1 MILSVINIGLAE
13 LIHRWRETVLM
24 AAIIAISI
32 LGVLLLGAYQ
42 RGLEDRYAHTSDSY
56 LVVQQSGSIGEMQGS
71 RLPAGTA
78 EQLTARGAS
87 LVVPQLHTIIGT
99 SPENSVLIRGIP
111 LETYAQVESFRIIA
125 GRPLNTGDAPR
136 HAMVGAALA
145 ESKNTGPGSTI
156 MLRGRPFTVI
166 GIFSVGTYADF
177 EAWIPLPEAQRLL
190 GWDNEVSVFIIPSG
204 ESLHA
209 GDTLPGGISIV
220 PRGQA
225 AVSVFAE
232 WQPLFQLL
240 GLVASVLALAAA
252 IALANMLW
260 RLAWLRRRQFA
271 ILGSLGYGRLELTI
285 YLLAQSA
292 GITFLAYA
300 LGLSTALIFTS
311 IGQIQGPGLT
321 LKPVVSPSGAVL
333 GLVIAAV
340 IALGAS
346 TIPAWWLS
354 KYNLLELLRAD
365 T

>member
-1 MILSVINIGLAE
+1 MIVSVIHLGLVELIYRWREAVLMAGIIAVSILSV
-13 LIHRWRETVLM
+13 
-24 AAIIAISI
+24 
-32 LGVLLLGAYQ
+32 LLLSAYQ
-42 RGLEDRYAHTSDSY
+42 RGLEDRYAHASDSY
-56 LVVQQSGSIGEMQGS
+56 LVVQQSGSMGEIKGS

-78 EQLTARGAS
+78 EQLTKRGVS

-99 SPENSVLIRGIP
+99 SPENSVLLRGIP
-111 LETYAQVESFRIIA
+111 LETYIQVEPFRIIA
-125 GRPLNTGDAPR
+125 GRPLKTGDAPR
-136 HAMVGAALA
+136 HAMVGAGLA
-145 ESKNTGPGSTI
+145 ASKNIGPGSTI

-190 GWDNEVSVFIIPSG
+190 GWDSDVSVFIVPSG
-204 ESLHA
+204 EGLRA
-209 GDTLPGGISIV
+209 GDGLPGGISVV

-225 AVSVFAE
+225 AVSVLAE
-232 WQPLFQLL
+232 WEPLFQLL
-240 GLVASVLALAAA
+240 GLVAGVLALAAA

-300 LGLSTALIFTS
+300 LGLSLALVFTS
-311 IGQIQGPGLT
+311 FSQIQGLGLS
-321 LKPVVSPSGAVL
+321 LKPAVSPAGAVL
-333 GLVIAAV
+333 ALVIAAV

-346 TIPAWWLS
+346 ALPALWLS
-354 KYNLLELLRAD
+354 RYNLLELLRAE